1 MPAVVR
7 GGRRQASKPEA
18 APKASQGRGAPKGR
32 GAARKAA
39 SPGGKRAIIGSVPIP
54 NEVTGWFA
62 VIMVVT
68 LLTVVLMTGG
78 RATALGQGITR
89 FADGRLAAMG
99 ISLQHVR
106 LEGVSDAAAPD
117 IQRVLDMKRGDPL
130 ALMDLAAVQK
140 SVESVG
146 WVRQASVRR
155 QLPGV
160 LIITVVERPR
170 LAVWQYKGKS
180 MVVDDQGQIIPEA
193 RAPNFLNLPL
203 VVGEGANEQAA
214 AILELMNARPGLMQK
229 TYALGRVDTR
239 RWDIHLK
246 NGTIVKLPALNQDDA
261 MARLDALIT
270 ERRVL
275 DQGFAEIDLLDPT
288 ALQVVPL
295 VSRPTPQT

>member
-18 APKASQGRGAPKGR
+18 APKASQGKGAPRGR
-32 GAARKAA
+32 GAARKGA

-68 LLTVVLMTGG
+68 LLAVVLMTGG
-78 RATALGQGITR
+78 RATALGQGLTR
-89 FADGRLAAMG
+89 FADSRLSAMG

-117 IQRVLDMKRGDPL
+117 IQRVLEMKRGDPL

-155 QLPGV
+155 QLPGLLV
-160 LIITVVERPR
+160 ITVVERPR

-193 RAPNFLNLPL
+193 RASNFLNLPL

-214 AILELMNARPGLMQK
+214 GILELMNARPGLMQK
-229 TYALGRVDTR
+229 TYALVRVDTR

-261 MARLDALIT
+261 MARLDTLIT

-295 VSRPTPQT
+295 VSRPVPQT

>member
-32 GAARKAA
+32 GAARKGA

-68 LLTVVLMTGG
+68 LLAVVLMTGG
-78 RATALGQGITR
+78 RATALGQGLTR
-89 FADGRLAAMG
+89 FADSRLAAMG

-106 LEGVSDAAAPD
+106 LEGVSDAAASD
-117 IQRVLDMKRGDPL
+117 IQRVLEMKRGDPL

-146 WVRQASVRR
+146 WVREASVRR
-155 QLPGV
+155 QLPGLLV
-160 LIITVVERPR
+160 ITVVERPR

-214 AILELMNARPGLMQK
+214 GILELMNARPGLMQK
-229 TYALGRVDTR
+229 TYALVRVDTR

-261 MARLDALIT
+261 MARLDVLIT

>member
-32 GAARKAA
+32 GAARKGA

-68 LLTVVLMTGG
+68 LLAVVLMTGG

-155 QLPGV
+155 QLPGLLV
-160 LIITVVERPR
+160 ITVVERPR

-229 TYALGRVDTR
+229 TYALVRVDTR

>member
-1 MPAVVR
+1 MKTKQVVT
-7 GGRRQASKPEA
+7 GPVPQSHLPFSPGIVSGEYLFVSGQAS
-18 APKASQGRGAPKGR
+18 
-32 GAARKAA
+32 
-39 SPGGKRAIIGSVPIP
+39 
-54 NEVTGWFA
+54 
-62 VIMVVT
+62 
-68 LLTVVLMTGG
+68 
-78 RATALGQGITR
+78 
-89 FADGRLAAMG
+89 
-99 ISLQHVR
+99 
-106 LEGVSDAAAPD
+106 
-117 IQRVLDMKRGDPL
+117 
-130 ALMDLAAVQK
+130 
-140 SVESVG
+140 
-146 WVRQASVRR
+146 
-155 QLPGV
+155 
-160 LIITVVERPR
+160 
-170 LAVWQYKGKS
+170 
-180 MVVDDQGQIIPEA
+180 VDDQGQIIPEA

-229 TYALGRVDTR
+229 TYALVRVDTR

>member
-32 GAARKAA
+32 GAARKGA

-155 QLPGV
+155 QLPGLLV
-160 LIITVVERPR
+160 ITIVERPR

-229 TYALGRVDTR
+229 TYALVRVDTR

>member
-229 TYALGRVDTR
+229 TYALVRVDTR

>member
-18 APKASQGRGAPKGR
+18 APKASQGKGASKAR
-32 GAARKAA
+32 GAARKGSA
-39 SPGGKRAIIGSVPIP
+39 PGGKRAIIGSVPIP
-54 NEVTGWFA
+54 NEVTAWFS
-62 VIMVVT
+62 VIMVVS
-68 LLTVVLMTGG
+68 LLAVVLMTGG
-78 RATALGQGITR
+78 RATALGQGLTR
-89 FADGRLAAMG
+89 FADGRLAAIG
-99 ISLQHVR
+99 LNLQHVR

-130 ALMDLAAVQK
+130 ALMDLTAVQK

-155 QLPGV
+155 QLPGLLV
-160 LIITVVERPR
+160 ITVVERPR

-180 MVVDDQGQIIPEA
+180 VVVDDQGQIIPEA

-214 AILELMNARPGLMQK
+214 AILELMNARPGLAQK
-229 TYALGRVDTR
+229 TYALVRVDTR

-261 MARLDALIT
+261 MARLDVLIA

-295 VSRPTPQT
+295 VSRPNPQT

>member
-7 GGRRQASKPEA
+7 GGRRQATKPEA
-18 APKASQGRGAPKGR
+18 VPKASQGKGAAKGR
-32 GAARKAA
+32 SARKAA
-39 SPGGKRAIIGSVPIP
+39 PAGGKRSIIGSVPIP

-62 VIMVVT
+62 VIMVVS
-68 LLTVVLMTGG
+68 LLAVVLMTGG
-78 RATALGQGITR
+78 RATALGQGLTR

-99 ISLQHVR
+99 LNLQHVR
-106 LEGVSDAAAPD
+106 LEGVSDAAASD

-146 WVRQASVRR
+146 WVREASVRR
-155 QLPGV
+155 QLPGLLV
-160 LIITVVERPR
+160 ITVVERPR

-180 MVVDDQGQIIPEA
+180 VVVDDQGQIIPEA

-229 TYALGRVDTR
+229 TYALVRVDTR

-261 MARLDALIT
+261 MARLDVLIT

>member
-18 APKASQGRGAPKGR
+18 APKASQGKGASRGR
-32 GAARKAA
+32 GGARKAS

-54 NEVTGWFA
+54 NEVTAWFS
-62 VIMVVT
+62 VIMVVS
-68 LLTVVLMTGG
+68 LLAVVLMTGG
-78 RATALGQGITR
+78 RATALGQGLTR

-99 ISLQHVR
+99 MNLQHVR

-117 IQRVLDMKRGDPL
+117 IQRVLEMKRGDPL

-146 WVRQASVRR
+146 WVKEVSVRR
-155 QLPGV
+155 QLPGLLV
-160 LIITVVERPR
+160 ITVVERPR

-193 RAPNFLNLPL
+193 RATNFLNLPL

-214 AILELMNARPGLMQK
+214 GILELMNARPGLMQK
-229 TYALGRVDTR
+229 TYALVRVDTR

-246 NGTIVKLPALNQDDA
+246 NGTIVKLPALNQGDA

-295 VSRPTPQT
+295 VSRPTPQP